1 MSDPKAIKIL
11 QKFSSPLQSIFKTS
25 DAASSG
31 EVLSFY
37 AEYDNRGLV
46 LSERK
51 YTLSGEVEEDHSYLY
66 SEKGHLLEHLLAFPA
81 EEVSER
87 YVTERNEGGYPLVIT
102 KYYGDDPGERTFF
115 EYNADNKPVNI
126 RRTDADGEPESEE
139 TIIYNDKG
147 LVSERAILSP
157 SEGNRKYI
165 FSYNDKGWL
174 TEEKELNADDK
185 LIARLNLD
193 YDDAGRELV
202 SRKYNEADKLV
213 TRIDSVY
220 DELDRLVKRHSKGFY
235 QRITLIS
242 YDEQGRVSEESLS
255 DENGFVISRNRYTYD
270 EEGRLADETIYETDL
285 TRAGR
290 DTHLLNRYQY
300 EFF

>member
-11 QKFSSPLQSIFKTS
+11 RKFSSPLQSIFKTN
-25 DAASSG
+25 DAGTAG

-51 YTLSGEVEEDHSYLY
+51 FTLTGDAEEEHTYIY
-66 SEKGHLLEHLLAFPA
+66 SEKGHLLEHQLVFPA

-102 KYYGDDPGERTFF
+102 KYYGDDPGERTVF

-139 TIIYNDKG
+139 KIVYNDKG
-147 LVSERAILSP
+147 LVAERIILSP
-157 SEGNRKYI
+157 ADGNRRYL

-174 TEEKELNADDK
+174 IEEKELNEEGK
-185 LIARLNLD
+185 QVARLELD

-220 DELDRLVKRHSKGFY
+220 DEMERLVKRHSKGFY

-255 DENGFVISRNRYTYD
+255 DENGFVISRSRYSYD
-270 EEGRLADETIYETDL
+270 EEGRLSDETIYETDL

-290 DTHLLNRYQY
+290 DTHLVNRYQY